1 MIFSPEVEFQY
12 PTQVFF
18 LHYFTLT
25 TFIVTFKVYFRFIL
39 PGITNI
45 TSQEESIRKFENMQI
60 VINKK
65 NLFNGLAYSIND
77 FRTAY
82 DVSLHFTAA

>member
-1 MIFSPEVEFQY
+1 M
-12 PTQVFF
+12 
-18 LHYFTLT
+18 
-25 TFIVTFKVYFRFIL
+25 TFKVYFIFIL
-39 PGITNI
+39 PRITNI
-45 TSQEESIRKFENMQI
+45 TSQEESIRKFENMQM

-65 NLFNGLAYSIND
+65 KIFNELAYSIND